1 MKTVICFFYFFT
13 FFILSPFS
21 LLSVPTISDS
31 ILQLQNTRTEDSM
44 VIELSKTRDNYKKIE
59 ILNQLILFENDYDV
73 LKSLQ
78 HNKEMLQLI
87 EQTPHIKKA
96 EIYYTNAAII
106 YLSADVYDKA
116 LELFLKALRIAED
129 IQNKSYISKLQSN
142 IGAVYFRLGKY
153 EQALNY
159 YEESLKIIDQL
170 SSEGDT
176 VQSKMLPNIYNN
188 IGLVYGLQD
197 KPAKA
202 VFYMEKAIEVVDTN
216 NQGRLGQFY
225 NNISEQY
232 YKTGNKKKAFEYASK
247 SLELRESLKSQTG
260 ITYSNYSLAK
270 LYFQD
275 GDLKKATVF
284 LEKAQQLAL
293 EVNSKHIL
301 RYIYDLFV
309 NIYEADH
316 DYKTAIS
323 YLKKLNDV
331 KNGMLNDTISSKITS
346 LKLEYDF
353 DKKVA
358 LKELEIQKSKQ
369 IHRLTMGL
377 VLLLLGLISVLYLL
391 VRNRNKRIHLEK
403 VSLEKDLESRN
414 KELTTNAMFLVR
426 NTDLVRKVTC
436 RLIDMKANLKPE
448 NTPIIKDIISDLQS
462 LEKDDLWNEFEVHFN
477 RVHLDFYK
485 KLKEYSN
492 DLTPNEL
499 KFCAFLRINMSSKE
513 ISSMSGITVK
523 SVEVMRSRIRKKLKI
538 TNTDT
543 NLIDFLSGF

>member
-1 MKTVICFFYFFT
+1 MKTVICFFYFLI

-21 LLSVPTISDS
+21 LLSVPTVSDS
-31 ILQLQNTRTEDSM
+31 ILQFQNTRTEDSM

-78 HNKEMLQLI
+78 HNKEMLLLI

-275 GDLKKATVF
+275 GDLKKATGF

-301 RYIYDLFV
+301 RDIYDLFV
-309 NIYEADH
+309 KIYEADR

-426 NTDLVRKVTC
+426 NTDLVRKVTG

-485 KLKEYSN
+485 KLKEYSS